1 MKLLLPKSN
10 ASTILHV
17 FILDSTSTA
26 GAGKTGLAYNTAS
39 LVAKYIKPGGTLTAM
54 TLEDITTLGTYAA
67 PTSAAHLRF
76 KLVDDTN
83 APGLYEIHLHAD
95 TLATNNSIVIML
107 FGATGMAPVV
117 LEIQLSSINVN
128 DGVRAGMTALPN
140 AAADAAG
147 GLPISDAGGLDLDAK
162 LANTNEITAARMGA
176 LTDWI
181 NGGRLDLLI
190 DGIKTKTDY
199 LPSATAGQAGGLF
212 IAGMNAATSIV
223 SSSGNALTITSS
235 GGNGCGII
243 VTGNGLGS
251 GIKTTGGVSGHGI
264 EAILGG
270 GMDTYAIQCSPGSIK
285 TDNLIGNVVGTV
297 SKVASV
303 GSGAIES
310 TSFAAGAITANA
322 IAANAIGASELAADA
337 VAEIGTAV
345 WASSTRLLSGP
356 TNITSTNGTIP
367 ITAGGLV
374 GADMM
379 AISADTTA
387 ADNAEKV
394 FDNTGYAMSN
404 SSLGSVTGAVGSV
417 TGNVGGNVS
426 GSVASVATGG
436 ITAASFAAGAIN
448 AAAIADAA
456 IDNATFAADVGSTA
470 YASNIIALAVRKV
483 LDELNLD
490 HFSKVPVANNADMT
504 TEVPD
509 GTVLSNIMTRTGD
522 TSDYAYDTDSL
533 EGLADGASSGG
544 ATAQEVWEYAT
555 RTLTAAT
562 NITAGIADAV
572 WDEASTGH
580 TDAGKAGE
588 QLWTDVDAI
597 LADTNEL
604 QTDWADGGRLDVLL
618 DAASPGSAGYE
629 VTVTVRT
636 TAGVAISNAM
646 VWASTSSTGSPA
658 SEVHY
663 TAANGVATFHLADG
677 TWYFFASG
685 AGYTYDNSANT
696 VTVSGAATSGT
707 FDIGTLIDTA
717 LSQTGADSDAFL
729 YRAVNRVRML
739 TDEPETNAKYSINEL
754 VDLIQESHV
763 DILQEVQR
771 VANTPIIAT
780 YTFTYSSAVTTYVL
794 PSTVGRVVAIG
805 EISAT
810 SGYREFYTSRS
821 RLNAYGKGVKV
832 EGNVISFQGTN
843 YLQNGTT
850 VTVEYEVSGC
860 AKLYTASTAV
870 FTATTLTAGDA
881 LLGARDT
888 RPHAYLGCVLRILPN
903 SSNPVEQERIITG
916 QSGDTYNVYT
926 VSEAFSPALAGTVMY
941 EINPPFSKGFDQVV
955 PTQAAMTIAA
965 NEGNAT
971 RMKTLEV
978 LYNRQIRTLAQMAGH
993 RDGMQGSLN
1002 RTDGAFNRRGSRW
1015 RNGFVS

>member
-1 MKLLLPKSN
+1 MIIKKGTESVSVYFKLIDP
-10 ASTILHV
+10 TTGV
-17 FILDSTSTA
+17 PE
-26 GAGKTGLAYNTAS
+26 TGLTITDLDLTYVRDGATA
-39 LVAKYIKPGGTLTAM
+39 VKADLTA
-54 TLEDITTLGTYAA
+54 LDAVDSAYAA
-67 PTSAAHLRF
+67 NKA
-76 KLVDDTN
+76 KEVDGTN
-83 APGLYEIHLHAD
+83 CPGLYRVDVPNAAFVTGVNRVQLCV
-95 TLATNNSIVIML
+95 N
-107 FGATGMAPVV
+107 GAAIDPAYMEVE
-117 LEIQLSSINVN
+117 LVN
-128 DGVRAGMTALPN
+128 YDPADGVRLGLTALPN

-147 GLPISDAGGLDLDAK
+147 GLPISDAGGLDLDTK
-162 LANTNEITAARMGA
+162 LANTNEITVARMGA
-176 LTDWI
+176 LTDLI
-181 NGGRLDLLI
+181 DGGRLDLLI

-270 GMDTYAIQCSPGSIK
+270 GMDTYAIQCSSGCIK
-285 TDNLIGNVVGTV
+285 TANLIGNVVGTV
-297 SKVASV
+297 SEVASV

-310 TSFAAGAITANA
+310 ASFASGAITANA
-322 IAANAIGASELAADA
+322 IAADAIGASELAADA
-337 VAEIGTAV
+337 ASKIGTAV
-345 WASSTRLLSGP
+345 WA
-356 TNITSTNGTIP
+356 
-367 ITAGGLV
+367 
-374 GADMM
+374 
-379 AISADTTA
+379 TA
-387 ADNAEKV
+387 A
-394 FDNTGYAMSN
+394 
-404 SSLGSVTGAVGSV
+404 
-417 TGNVGGNVS
+417 
-426 GSVASVATGG
+426 
-436 ITAASFAAGAIN
+436 
-448 AAAIADAA
+448 
-456 IDNATFAADVGSTA
+456 
-470 YASNIIALAVRKV
+470 
-483 LDELNLD
+483 
-490 HFSKVPVANNADMT
+490 
-504 TEVPD
+504 
-509 GTVLSNIMTRTGD
+509 
-522 TSDYAYDTDSL
+522 
-533 EGLADGASSGG
+533 
-544 ATAQEVWEYAT
+544 

-562 NITAGIADAV
+562 NITSTGGTTVPQTGDSFARIGANGASLSAVPWNASWDAEVQSECTDALNAYDPPTKAELDTAVADVSVDEIQASALADLFNTNSGTTYASAVAGSPVKEIADNACGSSLTESGIADAVWNEAQSGHTSPGTFGLYLDAKVSEAGGCSLTAADIADAV

-580 TDAGKAGE
+580 TDAGKAGA
-588 QLWTDVDAI
+588 QLWTAVDAI
-597 LADTNEL
+597 LADTDEL

-685 AGYTYDNSANT
+685 AGYTYDNSSNT
-696 VTVSGAATSGT
+696 VTVSGAATTGT

-780 YTFTYSSAVTTYVL
+780 YTFTYSSSVTTYVL

-888 RPHAYLGCVLRILPN
+888 RPYSYLGCVLRILPN
-903 SSNPVEQERIITG
+903 SGNPVEQERIITG

-926 VSEAFSPALAGTVMY
+926 VSEAFSPALTGTVMY